1 MWTTFLEHPDKA
13 SEPIRDPR
21 FSDPAWQKNSL
32 ASLYARAYLINA
44 EFLNKMAD
52 AVEVDRK
59 TKKRVKFAVQQ
70 WVEASSPS
78 NFLATNPKAQQT
90 LLETGGESLKA
101 GLGTCSPTC
110 SAARSPRPTSLRSRS
125 GGTWR
130 PARARSSTRTGC
142 SS

>member
-1 MWTTFLEHPDKA
+1 MT
-13 SEPIRDPR
+13 EPIKDPR

-32 ASLYARAYLINA
+32 ASLYARAYLLNA

-52 AVEVDRK
+52 AVEMDRK

-90 LLETGGESLKA
+90 LLETGGESQHALSRA
-101 GLGTCSPTC
+101 C
-110 SAARSPRPTSLRSRS
+110 RTSK
-125 GGTWR
+125 GND
-130 PARARSSTRTGC
+130 AN
-142 SS
+142 